1 MPGKLLIP
9 VLFFSCFISLYGQ
22 NEQLVIK
29 PPEGSQERVFS
40 FENPRGSIRVTGY
53 EGDHIVVTGTFR
65 FPEDIQKTN
74 GGFGMRAE
82 VNGRNVLLLC
92 RDIGKTVDFDIKIP
106 SGFSLKLKSLDNG
119 NVDVFNISG
128 EIEISNSNGSISL
141 GNISGAAVLSSVYG
155 NITASFREVKPGS
168 LMIFTSFEGSI
179 NLTVPETLNSNV
191 RMKTDKGDVVSDFAI
206 QPLKRQPATLPGGN
220 DAVSSSEG
228 WVTGSIN
235 KGGAE
240 LLLRSYSG
248 NITLKKR

>member
-1 MPGKLLIP
+1 MAGRLLIP

-29 PPEGSQERVFS
+29 PPEGSQERFFS

-65 FPEDIQKTN
+65 FPGDIQKTN

-82 VNGRNVLLLC
+82 TNGRNVLLLC

-119 NVDVFNISG
+119 NIDVFNISG

-155 NITASFREVKPGS
+155 DITASFREVNPG

-179 NLTVPETLNSNV
+179 NLTVPGTINANV
-191 RMKTDKGDVVSDFAI
+191 KMKTDKGDIVSDFVI
-206 QPLKRQPATLPGGN
+206 LPPKKKPVTPVGN
-220 DAVSSSEG
+220 NSINSSDD

-248 NITLKKR
+248 NITLKKK

>member
-1 MPGKLLIP
+1 MPGRLLIP
-9 VLFFSCFISLYGQ
+9 VLFFSCFTSLYGQ
-22 NEQLVIK
+22 SEQLVIK
-29 PPEGSQERVFS
+29 PPEGSQERFFS

-53 EGDHIVVTGTFR
+53 EGDLIVVTGTFR
-65 FPEDIQKTN
+65 FPEDIQKAN
-74 GGFGMRAE
+74 GSLGMRAE
-82 VNGRNVLLLC
+82 TNGRNVLLLC

-155 NITASFREVKPGS
+155 NITASFREVNPGS

-179 NLTVPETLNSNV
+179 SLAVPGTINANV
-191 RMKTDKGDVVSDFAI
+191 KMKTDKGDIFSDFAI
-206 QPLKRQPATLPGGN
+206 QPSKKQAVTRVGN
-220 DAVSSSEG
+220 NMVNSSDD

-235 KGGAE
+235 SGGAE

-248 NITLKKR
+248 NITLKKK